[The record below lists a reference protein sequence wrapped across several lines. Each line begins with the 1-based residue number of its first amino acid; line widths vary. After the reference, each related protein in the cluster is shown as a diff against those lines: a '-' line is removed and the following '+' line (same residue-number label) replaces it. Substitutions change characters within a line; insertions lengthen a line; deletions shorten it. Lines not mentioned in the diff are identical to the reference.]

1 MGEGLSSTLHLP
13 FTILHPLHCFISNKT
28 AEVKGGEGWVKG
40 SFHPFT
46 ALNIYGS
53 TI

>member
-1 MGEGLSSTLHLP
+1 MVQRYKLREDITRYKRGAAY
-13 FTILHPLHCFISNKT
+13 